1 MIKLCMNQ
9 FLYFDMTGTY
19 KFIDH
24 TADIAAEVSAENYND
39 LFIASAYVWKESVV
53 EDFSSDKL
61 EEKEIE
67 ISDRSLEELLVHFL
81 SELNYLLLV
90 KGWIFSEVKE
100 ISVEESENQFEAKLK
115 ILGEPVD
122 ENKHILKIEIK
133 AVTFHQMNIKYGDGK
148 YRTRIV
154 FDI

>member
-1 MIKLCMNQ
+1 
-9 FLYFDMTGTY
+9 MTGTY

-39 LFIASAYVWKESVV
+39 LFIVSAQAWKESVA
-53 EDFSSDKL
+53 EDFLPDNP
-61 EEKEIE
+61 EEKIIE

-81 SELNYLLLV
+81 SELNYFLLV
-90 KGWIFSEVKE
+90 KSWIFSGVKN
-100 ISVEESENQFEAKLK
+100 ISVEQKETQFTAKIK

-122 ENKHILKIEIK
+122 ENKHELKIEIK

-148 YRTRIV
+148 YKTRIV